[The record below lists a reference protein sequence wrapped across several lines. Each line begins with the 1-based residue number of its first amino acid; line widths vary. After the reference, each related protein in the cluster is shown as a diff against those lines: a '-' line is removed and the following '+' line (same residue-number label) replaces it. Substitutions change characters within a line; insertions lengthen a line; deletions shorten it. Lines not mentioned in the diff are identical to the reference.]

1 MKATELKT
9 GDLVWVDID
18 GALKKREV
26 WGPPRGLARVS
37 IPGGFYSSSRELVD
51 GQFWTDETV
60 GEERKRRAAKKRADA
75 KVEKERA
82 ALIKQAETIATELHA
97 AGVSRI
103 DWHGLK
109 NEPGRVDAR
118 GRINVDLTV
127 EQASVLL
134 AAVKG
139 VA

>member
-1 MKATELKT
+1 MKANELKV
-9 GDLVWVDID
+9 GDSVWVDVG
-18 GALKKREV
+18 GALKKLTV
-26 WGPPRGLARVS
+26 WGDAMVT
-37 IPGGFYSSSRELVD
+37 ITGGRFGYSQRRKLVD

-75 KVEKERA
+75 KVEKKRA
-82 ALIKQAETIATELHA
+82 ALVEQANTLADELHA
-97 AGVSRI
+97 AGVSSI
-103 DWHGLK
+103 DWHGTK

-127 EQASVLL
+127 EQARALL
-134 AAVKG
+134 AALKG